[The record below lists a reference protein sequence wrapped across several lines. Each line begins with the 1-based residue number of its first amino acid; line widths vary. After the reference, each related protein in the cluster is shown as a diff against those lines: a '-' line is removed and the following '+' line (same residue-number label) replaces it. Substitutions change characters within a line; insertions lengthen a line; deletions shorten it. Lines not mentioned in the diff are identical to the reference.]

1 MTTIKRRGLTY
12 LVVFSCVYIFLFS
25 SFFNTSKSFAAGAA
39 RGTVI
44 VIPVILMTYIL
55 LTIYYTRK
63 NTGDWAAVRINLHK
77 NLLGLLSFKI
87 F

>member
-1 MTTIKRRGLTY
+1 MTTIKKRRLTN
-12 LVVFSCVYIFLFS
+12 LVVFSCIYIFLFS
-25 SFFNTSKSFAAGAA
+25 SFFDTSKSLAAGAA

-44 VIPVILMTYIL
+44 AIPVILITYAL

-63 NTGDWAAVRINLHK
+63 NKGDWAAVRINLHK